1 MKLFFKIFFRIIRIL
16 LGPVI
21 LLLEMI
27 TTPKGITRTPEEQQR
42 LDQKTENL
50 VLYQYKTCPFCVK
63 VRRTIASLSLNIETR
78 DTQRDPAI
86 REQLLQGGGQIKV
99 PCLKVTDENGAITWM
114 YESDRIVQYLQESFA
129 YMDVGKGR

>member
-1 MKLFFKIFFRIIRIL
+1 MKLFFKIFFRVIRIL

-27 TTPKGITRTPEEQQR
+27 TTPKGITRTQEQQQR
-42 LDQKTENL
+42 LDQRTENL

-63 VRRTIASLSLNIETR
+63 VRRAIASLSLNIETR
-78 DTQRDPAI
+78 DTQRDPII

-99 PCLKVTDENGAITWM
+99 PCLKVTDKNGAITWM
-114 YESDRIVQYLQESFA
+114 YESDRIVQYLQESFT